1 MSDTTLI
8 QRLREDLPKVN
19 EPESQFVCVATPDI
33 RQAAD
38 ALEQQAAQDAINR
51 SNIDRLA
58 GIVNQQADEI
68 EQQAA
73 QIEALQL
80 TKAGL
85 IGSLRE
91 EMDEGLRLREL
102 GGALPDENITAM
114 TERLI
119 GERAALAAEL
129 SALRADAERYR
140 WLCRNNFDREKMQVH
155 TWIQTWEPHSQTG
168 EPIQWTQRVRGGAYL
183 SEVIDAAL
191 RQEQPT

>member
-129 SALRADAERYR
+129 SALRADAERLRLLLSDARCALDYHQ
-140 WLCRNNFDREKMQVH
+140 E
-155 TWIQTWEPHSQTG
+155 QTRPIHSTR
-168 EPIQWTQRVRGGAYL
+168 TAL
-183 SEVIDAAL
+183 AAIDAAL